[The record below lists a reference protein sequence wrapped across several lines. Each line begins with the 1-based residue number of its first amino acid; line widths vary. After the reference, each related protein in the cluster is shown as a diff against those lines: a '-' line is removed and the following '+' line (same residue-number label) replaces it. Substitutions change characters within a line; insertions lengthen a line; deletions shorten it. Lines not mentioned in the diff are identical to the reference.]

1 MEIKSSVRNYTVHF
15 ANEFAES
22 VKEAAAIP
30 NAFTVVDANVYRL
43 YKDIITAQIKGPLIE
58 ITAVEENKTFE
69 KTGEYIRQLLEMGI
83 RKNNQL
89 VVIGGGIVQDIGA
102 FMASILFR
110 GIEYTLLPTTL
121 LAQCDSCIGSK
132 SSMNIANYK
141 NQLGTFYPPTRVL
154 ISASVLGTLVEQDL
168 HSGICEALKLAM
180 IEGRDA
186 SKKMDESLKNG
197 LNSEALQV
205 AVRQA
210 LEIKKVYIE
219 EDEFDKGRRNLLNY
233 GHTFGHAF
241 ESKSGYKIPHGIAV
255 GIGMVAA
262 KYFSWKRGM
271 ITEAEFNEARELMNP
286 WVKEFMPELRKLNVD
301 DLIGAMKN
309 DKKSSAGQIGFILTR
324 GFGKM
329 ERSFLPVE
337 ESRQILKDW
346 LQSV

>member
-1 MEIKSSVRNYTVHF
+1 MEIKSSQRNYKVEFTS
-15 ANEFAES
+15 EFAQS
-22 VKEAAAIP
+22 LKVASAIP
-30 NAFTVVDANVYRL
+30 NAYTLVDANVFRL
-43 YKDIITAQIKGPLIE
+43 YKDLISAHIKGPMLE
-58 ITAVEENKTFE
+58 IVAIEENKTYE
-69 KTGEYIRQLLEMGI
+69 KTGEYIRQLLESGI

-89 VVIGGGIVQDIGA
+89 IVIGGGIVQDIGA

-110 GIEYTLLPTTL
+110 GIDYTLLPTTL

-154 ISASVLGTLVEQDL
+154 VSASVLETLTTQDM

-180 IEGRDA
+180 IEGRMA
-186 SKKMDESLKNG
+186 TEKMANALKSG
-197 LNSEALQV
+197 LGGEATQTV
-205 AVRQA
+205 VRQA

-262 KYFSWKRGM
+262 NYFSWKKDM
-271 ITEAEFNEARELMNP
+271 ISEAEYLEVLELMNP
-286 WVKEFMPELRKLNVD
+286 WTKDFTSELRKLSVD

-309 DKKSSAGQIGFILTR
+309 DKKSSSNQIGFILTR

-329 ERSFLPVE
+329 DRTFMPFED
-337 ESRQILKDW
+337 SRKILSDW
-346 LQSV
+346 MKTI